1 MNLGPWID
9 GLEILSSIGEAV
21 PLLGA
26 PVKGSAEALK
36 LILEYTQVR
45 FVYR

>member
-26 PVKGSAEALK
+26 PVKGSAEAL